1 MWNPLR
7 MTVDSAIL
15 SKALAPAP
23 APSKAD
29 VGLEAVRASLAA
41 AVLSLLPSTAAHPG
55 GTKHSSPALNEAQQ
69 TLLCAAVAD
78 LQRADEYLHLI
89 RTSL

>member
-1 MWNPLR
+1 

-15 SKALAPAP
+15 SKALAS
-23 APSKAD
+23 SKD
-29 VGLEAVRASLAA
+29 DSGLEAVRASLAA
-41 AVLSLLPSTAAHPG
+41 DVLSLLPSTATHPG
-55 GTKHSSPALNEAQQ
+55 DSKHSAPALDEAQQ
-69 TLLCAAVAD
+69 ILLCAAVAD

>member
-1 MWNPLR
+1 

-15 SKALAPAP
+15 LQTLASSKARL
-23 APSKAD
+23 
-29 VGLEAVRASLAA
+29 GLEAVRVSLAA
-41 AVLSLLPSTAAHPG
+41 DVLSLLPSTAAHSG
-55 GTKHSSPALNEAQQ
+55 DGKHSAPALGEAQQ

-89 RTSL
+89 RTSP